1 MNWTFANLDLI
12 LELTLNHIRLSAIP
26 IVLGFAIAVPLG
38 WLASRR
44 ATLRAIIV
52 SGGSLLYTLPSLP
65 LFVMLP
71 YVLGTKVLSETNVIV
86 ALTIYAVAV
95 MVRSAADA
103 LASTPQAAKEAATAL
118 GFSSFARFWRVE
130 FPLAGPV
137 LLAGLRVVSVSTI
150 ALVSVGAIIGSRNL
164 GYLFTNGKQRDF
176 LEEILVGIVA
186 SLLIAL
192 VFDFLLVGIGRL
204 LMPWHRSARL
214 PVRMPTGAGRPR
226 PAATGEAEPAAEQLV
241 DAPARGA

>member
-1 MNWTFANLDLI
+1 MNWTLANLDLI
-12 LELTLNHIRLSAIP
+12 LELTLNHIRLSVIP

-44 ATLRAIIV
+44 AALRAVIV

-71 YVLGTKVLSETNVIV
+71 YLLGTKVLSEINVIV

-103 LASTPQAAKEAATAL
+103 LASTPAAAREAATAL
-118 GFSSFARFWRVE
+118 GFSSFSRFWRVE

-192 VFDFLLVGIGRL
+192 VFDVLLVALGRL
-204 LMPWHRSARL
+204 LMPWHRSSHL
-214 PVRMPTGAGRPR
+214 PGRMPTGTVGPSPTPGVPLLTES
-226 PAATGEAEPAAEQLV
+226 PALTPAK
-241 DAPARGA
+241 GA

>member
-1 MNWTFANLDLI
+1 MTWTFANLDLI
-12 LELTLNHIRLSAIP
+12 VELTLNHIRLSVIP

-44 ATLRAIIV
+44 RALRAIIV

-71 YVLGTKVLSETNVIV
+71 YLLGTKVLSEINVLV

-103 LASTPQAAKEAATAL
+103 LDSIPAAAKEASTAL
-118 GFSSFARFWRVE
+118 GFSPVGLFWRVE

-137 LLAGLRVVSVSTI
+137 LLAGIRVVSVSTI

-192 VFDFLLVGIGRL
+192 VFDLILVGIGRI
-204 LMPWHRSARL
+204 LMPWHHSSRI
-214 PVRMPTGAGRPR
+214 PGRMPSLRS
-226 PAATGEAEPAAEQLV
+226 PAARNREAAV
-241 DAPARGA
+241 